1 MDQATIDIIPD
12 VKKYLEYI
20 GKRINIEKVILF
32 GSYAKGNPNEESDID
47 LAIIS
52 PQFGKAP
59 LLEKMELY
67 ESKFDA
73 NISNDIQPIPIG
85 SEEFM
90 DENNFFVT
98 EIKKTGIDI
107 SNFIHNS

>member
-1 MDQATIDIIPD
+1 MDQAAIDIMTD

-20 GKRINIEKVILF
+20 GNKITIEKVILF
-32 GSYAKGNPNEESDID
+32 GSYAKGNASKESDID

-73 NISNDIQPIPIG
+73 DIKSDIQPVPIG
-85 SEEFM
+85 SEEFVNE
-90 DENNFFVT
+90 DNFFIL
-98 EIKKTGIDI
+98 EIKNTGIDI
-107 SNFIHNS
+107 SDFIHNP